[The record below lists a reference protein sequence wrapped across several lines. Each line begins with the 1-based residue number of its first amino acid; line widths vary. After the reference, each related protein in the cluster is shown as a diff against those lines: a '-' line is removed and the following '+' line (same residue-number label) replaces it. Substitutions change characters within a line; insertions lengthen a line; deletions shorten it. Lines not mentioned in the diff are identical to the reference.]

1 MTVHD
6 LTPVQEIAGMLFK
19 RDDLFAPLGAGEVN
33 GGKLRQCM
41 MLVEA
46 ALRRQP
52 DMKGIITYCSIHS
65 PQGPITAATA
75 RHFRLPCIVAYGG
88 AGDISI
94 ATGAMPRLA
103 MSYGAKVQVVAKNGR
118 HIVLKQKAEALAKAG
133 DLFVVQYGINLDDYG
148 EVLLGAVAEQV
159 QNIPDDLDDLYIT
172 CGSGITASGVI
183 VGIERYG
190 KRVKNIH
197 LIATAFDRQ
206 EKVRA
211 TLRRFGVKREFV
223 YHDLFHTPGFV
234 YEKQQKMRI
243 GGLKLHPQY
252 EAKTLKYLVDNGL
265 NTRNALFWIVGAEP
279 RER

>member
-1 MTVHD
+1 MTAYD
-6 LTPVQEIAGMLFK
+6 LTPVQEIAGMYFK
-19 RDDLFAPLGAGEVN
+19 RDDLYTPFGAGEVN

-46 ALRRQP
+46 ALQRQP
-52 DMKGIITYCSIHS
+52 DTKGIITYCSIHS

-75 RHFRLPCIVAYGG
+75 LYFRLPCIVAYGG

-103 MSYGAKVQVVAKNGR
+103 MSYGANVQVIAKNGR
-118 HIVLKQKAEALAKAG
+118 HVVLKQRAEALAKARN
-133 DLFVVQYGINLDDYG
+133 LFVVQYGINLDDYG

-206 EKVRA
+206 EKVRS
-211 TLRRFGVKREFV
+211 TLLRFGIKRDFI

-243 GGLKLHPQY
+243 GGVKLHPQY